1 MAVLWAVFNT
11 EASGFLCTTL
21 THMNTT
27 ARRHAHTHTCTPTRP
42 HTYRGGVCPPT
53 HARPLQALVCGL
65 KSVFLHKAG
74 HVEDSVAWAGNMR
87 AVMASATKAA
97 HCFLLVI
104 VVSNIN
110 EILVRVCVTVSPFA
124 PLATVLAVQVVSPDR
139 FLHLPASF
147 NRHLRLFPS
156 LISIDFTSAFESPSE
171 SCISTVFCVTTLLPF
186 ELWGFRLVM
195 DPCRHVYNCHAPF
208 RTCILIT
215 ANPSFFKKFQRGN
228 V

>member
-1 MAVLWAVFNT
+1 MGGVQYR
-11 EASGFLCTTL
+11 GFGFPLYYADTHEHNSTQTRTH
-21 THMNTT
+21 THMYTY
-27 ARRHAHTHTCTPTRP
+27 TPPHLPWWCVSTNTRP
-42 HTYRGGVCPPT
+42 PPAGPRVRSEVGVPTQGGPCGGQRRVGGKHASSDGQRHQSCP
-53 HARPLQALVCGL
+53 
-65 KSVFLHKAG
+65 
-74 HVEDSVAWAGNMR
+74 
-87 AVMASATKAA
+87 
-97 HCFLLVI
+97 LLPSRHRRVKHQ
-104 VVSNIN
+104 
-110 EILVRVCVTVSPFA
+110 RDPGPCVCVTVSPFA